1 MPLRFQTLPE
11 PRAGVAALRLDG
23 TVARGDHRRF
33 AAAAGD
39 CLGAGAR
46 GLVLDLADLGSM
58 SGELAAEIALMR
70 RRLSD
75 GGARMAVVAPSVVVA
90 WFLRNRLG
98 EPPLPECATVE
109 EAAASILATGEDG
122 DGEPCRGDPG
132 ASTSA
137 SVSGRARPSLAAV
150 SGFLATLGGGG
161 PSAAWTES
169 LTDLLR
175 RHGLGQDAHLLRC
188 DGDRLVLDGHLDAL
202 ADASGRLG
210 TLLAEADAPLTLHEL
225 GAADLPTREQT
236 FLRWCGADVA
246 VPLKA
251 DGRLLGA
258 LFVRSGQ
265 DGGLFAYR
273 PGELLGLGLLGSLIG
288 ARLAQLN
295 PETAADPAVPL
306 QDAVESLLCGV

>member
-1 MPLRFQTLPE
+1 MPLRIQTLPE
-11 PRAGVAALRLDG
+11 PRPGVAALRLDG
-23 TVARGDHRRF
+23 TVVRGDHRRF
-33 AAAAGD
+33 AAAAEE

-58 SGELAAEIALMR
+58 SGELAAEIALLR

-75 GGARMAVVAPSVVVA
+75 GGARMAVVAPSVVVG
-90 WFLRNRLG
+90 WFLRSRLG
-98 EPPLPECATVE
+98 EPPLPECATVA
-109 EAAASILATGEDG
+109 EAAAALLAAGDSD

-137 SVSGRARPSLAAV
+137 SVSGPRLRAAA

-202 ADASGRLG
+202 ADAGGRLG

-225 GAADLPTREQT
+225 GAADLPLREQT

-246 VPLKA
+246 VPLKV

-288 ARLAQLN
+288 AQLAQLH
-295 PETAADPAVPL
+295 PATAADPAVPPRE
-306 QDAVESLLCGV
+306 AAESLLCGV

>member
-11 PRAGVAALRLDG
+11 PGAGVAALRLDG

-58 SGELAAEIALMR
+58 SGELAAEIALLR

-90 WFLRNRLG
+90 WFLRSRLG

-109 EAAASILATGEDG
+109 EAAAAVLAAGDSG
-122 DGEPCRGDPG
+122 DGEPRTGDQG
-132 ASTSA
+132 ASASA
-137 SVSGRARPSLAAV
+137 GVSGGARPSLAAV

-161 PSAAWTES
+161 PSAAWTEP
-169 LTDLLR
+169 LNDLLR

-188 DGDRLVLDGHLDAL
+188 DGERLVLDGHLDAL
-202 ADASGRLG
+202 ADANGRLG

-225 GAADLPTREQT
+225 GAADLPPREQT

-288 ARLAQLN
+288 ARLAQRH
-295 PETAADPAVPL
+295 PETVAGPVVPL
-306 QDAVESLLCGV
+306 QETAEALLCGV